1 MTDLKTAKAD
11 LEAKRRAKSKLD
23 AECEALERKI
33 EAETARKE
41 IGRKLEPAMG
51 MLLANRALRDEL
63 AKYSVREVRII
74 LQALFGT
81 PAIAEGFRAAAREA
95 EPQLAKLRAKAE
107 RDRQRRA
114 GRKTAP
120 EDGGAAPAEQAAQ
133 QQAAPRQEAPQVATQ
148 AATQAAQPE
157 QQAARPAAAPA
168 AQMRTIPAPGL
179 RTIPVPRPQG

>member
-1 MTDLKTAKAD
+1 MTDLKSTKAA
-11 LEAKRRAKSKLD
+11 LEAKRREKSKID

-41 IGRKLEPAMG
+41 VGRKLEPAME

-63 AKYSVREVRII
+63 AKYSVREARII

-81 PAIAEGFRAAAREA
+81 AAIAEALRAAAREA

-120 EDGGAAPAEQAAQ
+120 EDGGAAPAEQVAQ
-133 QQAAPRQEAPQVATQ
+133 QQAAPRQEAPQ
-148 AATQAAQPE
+148 AATQAAKPE
-157 QQAARPAAAPA
+157 QQAVRPAAAPA

>member
-1 MTDLKTAKAD
+1 MTDLKSTKAA
-11 LEAKRRAKSKLD
+11 LEAKRREKSKID

-41 IGRKLEPAMG
+41 VGKRLEPAME

-63 AKYSVREVRII
+63 AKYSVREARII

-81 PAIAEGFRAAAREA
+81 PAIADGFRAAAREA

-107 RDRQRRA
+107 RDRQRRT

-120 EDGGAAPAEQAAQ
+120 EAGGAVPAEQAAQ
-133 QQAAPRQEAPQVATQ
+133 QQEAPQAATQ

-157 QQAARPAAAPA
+157 QQAVRPAAAPA